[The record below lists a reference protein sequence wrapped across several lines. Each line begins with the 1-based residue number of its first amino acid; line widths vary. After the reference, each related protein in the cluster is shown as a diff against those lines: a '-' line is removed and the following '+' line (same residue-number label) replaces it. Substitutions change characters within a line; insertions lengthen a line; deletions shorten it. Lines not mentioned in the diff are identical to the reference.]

1 MKPTDW
7 MFAGERRGTSM
18 NLPNL
23 VRRVIIPLL
32 TRCSVCHNP
41 EHLHEGLDHPFKL
54 DETIP
59 KWKGR
64 HCFRRSLASNLY
76 ALGVKP
82 KVIQAILRH
91 SDIATT
97 LDFYVETSEAE
108 SRSALDMLTN
118 LMG

>member
-1 MKPTDW
+1 
-7 MFAGERRGTSM
+7 M

-23 VRRVIIPLL
+23 VRRVIVPLL

-41 EHLHEGLDHPFKL
+41 KHLHEAQEDHAFEP
-54 DETIP
+54 DESIP
-59 KWKGR
+59 KWKGW

-76 ALGVKP
+76 AMGVKP

-97 LDFYVETSEAE
+97 LDFYVETSDAE
-108 SRSALDMLTN
+108 SRAALDMLTA